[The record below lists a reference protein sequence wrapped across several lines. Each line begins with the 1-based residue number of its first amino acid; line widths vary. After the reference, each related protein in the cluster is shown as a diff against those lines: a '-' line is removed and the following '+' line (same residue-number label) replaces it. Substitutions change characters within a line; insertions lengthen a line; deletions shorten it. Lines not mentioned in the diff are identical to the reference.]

1 MLTYWPRRRIASM
14 VPSINSLR
22 RSTLCW
28 CHRRFRPSVFVVPAG
43 MCCATIA
50 GPIRS
55 IISIVRL
62 NSEDF
67 PPGPQTT
74 ALCPGRGNCYLGKT
88 GRLSHSSGVRHR
100 HRVATSIADDGVM
113 AVGLNGGPTPGPKHR
128 ADPQRPPTALTDPA
142 TLPSGAPTKPAS
154 LAESFAGADPQA
166 DAERRQGLRRMKVVA
181 LSFLIGAT
189 GVFLGCRWAQAAGF
203 TAAWVGYVGAAG
215 EAGMVGALADWFAV
229 TALFKHPLGIPI
241 PHTAIIKRKKDQL
254 GEGLGTFVRETFLSR
269 EVVGTKSRD
278 AQIPSRLGKWLS
290 DTSHAERVAAES
302 ATVLRVVVE
311 LLRDDDVQH
320 VIDRMIVRRLAD
332 RAFQWSL
339 NAGEVIQRVIE
350 RDSPTWSP
358 RFIDHLVGDRIHR
371 ELMDFTDKVRRN
383 PEHELR
389 RSATRF
395 LFEFAD
401 DLQHDDTTI
410 ARAEAVKE
418 QLMSREEVTNA
429 AATAWTT
436 LKRLV
441 LEGVDDPSSAL
452 RTRITDAVVS
462 IGESL
467 RDDAELRDKVDNW
480 IVRGAEHLVGQYGV
494 EITAIIT
501 DTIERWDAEEAS
513 RRIELHVDRDLQFIR
528 INGTVV
534 GSLAGLIIYGLA
546 QLLF

>member
-1 MLTYWPRRRIASM
+1 
-14 VPSINSLR
+14 
-22 RSTLCW
+22 
-28 CHRRFRPSVFVVPAG
+28 
-43 MCCATIA
+43 
-50 GPIRS
+50 
-55 IISIVRL
+55 
-62 NSEDF
+62 
-67 PPGPQTT
+67 
-74 ALCPGRGNCYLGKT
+74 
-88 GRLSHSSGVRHR
+88 
-100 HRVATSIADDGVM
+100 M
-113 AVGLNGGPTPGPKHR
+113 AVGLNGRPASEPKHR
-128 ADPQRPPTALTDPA
+128 AESSPRPSLPADDPA
-142 TLPSGAPTKPAS
+142 RPGSI
-154 LAESFAGADPQA
+154 AESFAGADPQA
-166 DAERRQGLRRMKVVA
+166 DAERQRALRRMKVVA
-181 LSFLIGAT
+181 LSFLVGAT
-189 GVFLGCRWAQAAGF
+189 AIFLGCRWAQAGGG
-203 TAAWVGYVGAAG
+203 AATWVGYLGAAG

-254 GEGLGTFVRETFLSR
+254 GEGLGNFVRENFLSP
-269 EVVGTKSRD
+269 EVVSTKIRD
-278 AQIPSRLGKWLS
+278 AQVPSRLGKWLS
-290 DTSHAERVAAES
+290 DVSHAERVAAES
-302 ATVLRVVVE
+302 ATVLRVLVE
-311 LLRDDDVQH
+311 LLRDDDVQQ
-320 VIDRMIVRRLAD
+320 VIDRMIVRRIAEPQWGPPVGRVLSTLLAENRQDALIQLLAD

-358 RFIDHLVGDRIHR
+358 RFIDQLVGDRIHR

-401 DLQHDDTTI
+401 DLQNDEATI
-410 ARAEAVKE
+410 ARAEAVKD
-418 QLMSREEVTNA
+418 QLMSRDEVTNA
-429 AATAWTT
+429 AATAWKT

-452 RTRITDAVVS
+452 RTRVTDAVVQ

-480 IVRGAEHLVGQYGV
+480 ITRAAEHLVAQYGV

-513 RRIELHVDRDLQFIR
+513 RRIELHVGRDLQFIR

-534 GSLAGLIIYGLA
+534 GSLAGLVIYAVA

>member
-1 MLTYWPRRRIASM
+1 
-14 VPSINSLR
+14 
-22 RSTLCW
+22 
-28 CHRRFRPSVFVVPAG
+28 
-43 MCCATIA
+43 
-50 GPIRS
+50 
-55 IISIVRL
+55 
-62 NSEDF
+62 
-67 PPGPQTT
+67 
-74 ALCPGRGNCYLGKT
+74 
-88 GRLSHSSGVRHR
+88 
-100 HRVATSIADDGVM
+100 M
-113 AVGLNGGPTPGPKHR
+113 AVGLNGRPAPGPKHR
-128 ADPQRPPTALTDPA
+128 ADPQGAAAAGSDP
-142 TLPSGAPTKPAS
+142 LPLPLGDPTKPAS
-154 LAESFAGADPQA
+154 FAETFVGADPDA
-166 DAERRQGLRRMKVVA
+166 DAERGRALRRMKVVA

-189 GVFLGCRWAQAAGF
+189 AIFLGCRWAQAGGMS
-203 TAAWVGYVGAAG
+203 AAWIGYLGAAG

-254 GEGLGTFVRETFLSR
+254 GEGLGTFVRENFLSP
-269 EVVGTKSRD
+269 EVVGTKIRD
-278 AQIPSRLGKWLS
+278 AQVPSRLGKWLS
-290 DTSHAERVAAES
+290 DQTHAERVAAES
-302 ATVLRVVVE
+302 ATVLRVLVE
-311 LLRDDDVQH
+311 LLRDEDVQQ
-320 VIDRMIVRRLAD
+320 VIDRMIVRRIAEPQWGPPVGRVLSTLLAEHRQDALIQLLAD

-358 RFIDHLVGDRIHR
+358 RFVDHIVGDRIHR

-383 PEHELR
+383 PDHELR
-389 RSATRF
+389 RSATKF

-401 DLQHDDTTI
+401 DLQNDDATI

-429 AATAWTT
+429 AATAWKT

-441 LEGVDDPSSAL
+441 LEGVEDPSSTL
-452 RTRITDAVVS
+452 RTRIAEAVVR

-480 IVRGAEHLVGQYGV
+480 IVRGAEHLVAQYGV

-513 RRIELHVDRDLQFIR
+513 RRIELHVGRDLQFIR

-534 GSLAGLIIYGLA
+534 GSLAGLIIYAIA

>member
-1 MLTYWPRRRIASM
+1 
-14 VPSINSLR
+14 
-22 RSTLCW
+22 
-28 CHRRFRPSVFVVPAG
+28 VVA
-43 MCCATIA
+43 
-50 GPIRS
+50 
-55 IISIVRL
+55 
-62 NSEDF
+62 
-67 PPGPQTT
+67 
-74 ALCPGRGNCYLGKT
+74 
-88 GRLSHSSGVRHR
+88 
-100 HRVATSIADDGVM
+100 
-113 AVGLNGGPTPGPKHR
+113 HR
-128 ADPQRPPTALTDPA
+128 ASYQASHPAPHRAAHRGENRGEKSGSPAAEADRSGQSTGAGRPPV
-142 TLPSGAPTKPAS
+142 SF
-154 LAESFAGADPQA
+154 AESFAGADPQA
-166 DAERRQGLRRMKVVA
+166 DAERRAALRRMKLVA
-181 LSFLIGAT
+181 LGFLVGASC
-189 GVFLGCRWAQAAGF
+189 VFLACRWAQAH
-203 TAAWVGYVGAAG
+203 TAVGAWVGYVGAAA

-254 GEGLGTFVRETFLSR
+254 GEGLGTFVRENFLSPS
-269 EVVGTKSRD
+269 VVETKLRD

-290 DTSHAERVAAES
+290 DTTHAARVASET
-302 ATVLRVVVE
+302 ATILRVLVE
-311 LLRDDDVQH
+311 LLRDDDVQQ
-320 VIDRMIVRRLAD
+320 VIDRMIVRRIAEPQWGPPVGRVLGTLLSENRQEALIQLLAD

-339 NAGEVIQRVIE
+339 NAGEVIQRVVE
-350 RDSPTWSP
+350 RDSPSWSP

-383 PEHELR
+383 PDHELR

-401 DLQHDDTTI
+401 DLQHDPETI

-418 QLMSREEVTNA
+418 QLMAREEIANA
-429 AATAWTT
+429 AATAWKT

-452 RTRITDAVVS
+452 RTRIADTVVR

-467 RDDAELRDKVDNW
+467 RDDADLRDKVDNW
-480 IVRGAEHLVGQYGV
+480 IVRAAQHLVSEYGV

-513 RRIELHVDRDLQFIR
+513 RRIELHVGRDLQFIR

-534 GSLAGLIIYGLA
+534 GSLAGLVIYAVA

>member
-1 MLTYWPRRRIASM
+1 MM
-14 VPSINSLR
+14 VGWHIDE
-22 RSTLCW
+22 T
-28 CHRRFRPSVFVVPAG
+28 H
-43 MCCATIA
+43 
-50 GPIRS
+50 
-55 IISIVRL
+55 
-62 NSEDF
+62 
-67 PPGPQTT
+67 
-74 ALCPGRGNCYLGKT
+74 
-88 GRLSHSSGVRHR
+88 
-100 HRVATSIADDGVM
+100 
-113 AVGLNGGPTPGPKHR
+113 PGPKHR
-128 ADPQRPPTALTDPA
+128 GEPRGPRPARPDLA
-142 TLPSGAPTKPAS
+142 TLPSREPRKPAS

-166 DAERRQGLRRMKVVA
+166 DAERRRALRRMKVVA
-181 LSFLIGAT
+181 LSFLVGAT
-189 GVFLGCRWAQAAGF
+189 GRVPGLPVGAVRRR
-203 TAAWVGYVGAAG
+203 TAAWVGYVGAAA

-254 GEGLGTFVRETFLSR
+254 GEGLGTFVRENFLSP
-269 EVVGTKSRD
+269 EVVETKLRD
-278 AQIPSRLGKWLS
+278 AQIPAGWASGCRRP
-290 DTSHAERVAAES
+290 SHAERVAAET
-302 ATVLRVVVE
+302 ATVLRVLVE
-311 LLRDDDVQH
+311 LLRDEDVQQ
-320 VIDRMIVRRLAD
+320 VIDRMIVRRIAEPQWGPPVGRVLATLLAEHRQEALIQLLAD

-339 NAGEVIQRVIE
+339 NAGEVIQRVVE

-383 PEHELR
+383 PDHELR

-401 DLQHDDTTI
+401 DLQHDDATI

-418 QLMSREEVTNA
+418 QLMAREEITNA
-429 AATAWTT
+429 AATAWKT

-452 RTRITDAVVS
+452 RTRIADAVVR

-480 IVRGAEHLVGQYGV
+480 IVRAAQHLVAQYGV

-513 RRIELHVDRDLQFIR
+513 RRIELHVGRDLQFIR

-534 GSLAGLIIYGLA
+534 GSLAGLAIYAVA